1 MNSKINLA
9 AYFRRIGFESKPAVD
24 IETLR
29 ALQELHTQAIPFE
42 NLNPLLGLPILL
54 DIKSLQKKLLADK
67 RGGYCFEQNI
77 LFQHV
82 LETIGFKVKGLAAR
96 VIEGGV
102 EGHIS
107 PRTHMLL
114 MVTVDKVLF
123 VADVGFGGMT
133 PTSPLLLDANG
144 MQDTTLEPFR
154 LDRDGDNYI
163 LQANVDDNWKSLY
176 RFDLEEQFLTDYEV
190 ANWYTSAN
198 PASHFLSN
206 LLVSRTAHD
215 RRYTLRNN
223 QFSIHH
229 VKKGTQKRL
238 IDTATEIRKVLKD
251 SFGLSLTSEAGL
263 NAKLED
269 IIYQKK
275 PDGT

>member
-9 AYFRRIGFESKPAVD
+9 TYLRRIGFEGKPAVD

-29 ALQELHTQAIPFE
+29 VLQELHTQAIPFE

-96 VIEGGV
+96 VIQGGV

-114 MVTVDKVLF
+114 LVTVDKVLF

-133 PTSPLLLDANG
+133 PTTPLLLEANE

-176 RFDLEEQFLTDYEV
+176 RFDLEEQFLPDYEV

-215 RRYTLRNN
+215 RR
-223 QFSIHH
+223 
-229 VKKGTQKRL
+229 
-238 IDTATEIRKVLKD
+238 
-251 SFGLSLTSEAGL
+251 
-263 NAKLED
+263 
-269 IIYQKK
+269 
-275 PDGT
+275 